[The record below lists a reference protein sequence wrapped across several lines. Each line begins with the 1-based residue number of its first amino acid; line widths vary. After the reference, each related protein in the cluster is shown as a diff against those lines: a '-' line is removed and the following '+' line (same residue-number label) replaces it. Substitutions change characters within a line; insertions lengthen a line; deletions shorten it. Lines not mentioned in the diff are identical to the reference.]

1 MRDIFVATDNLKAYF
16 VARFP
21 SSFELEMF
29 SKVKIQ
35 SFDLF
40 FSLCSWKKVF
50 DLECEE
56 LQFCIIVLLIG

>member
-1 MRDIFVATDNLKAYF
+1 MRDIFVATDNLKASF

-35 SFDLF
+35 SIELF
-40 FSLCSWKKVF
+40 FLFAPGKKVF

-56 LQFCIIVLLIG
+56 LHFFIIVLLIG